1 MNYAF
6 KMMAVVLA
14 LGVLVLQ
21 GCQTT
26 NYSSFKKSSKY
37 AVGIIGTKKMQDFY
51 RRNNYEV
58 PSKSDMDKS
67 INAYDNPIKT
77 NPKNIYSMYSDKE
90 ICHPY
95 F

>member
-26 NYSSFKKSSKY
+26 IESSKKLVDYYDSWSNDKMCDYYNQGYSSTTY
-37 AVGIIGTKKMQDFY
+37 Y
-51 RRNNYEV
+51 NY
-58 PSKSDMDKS
+58 
-67 INAYDNPIKT
+67 IK
-77 NPKNIYSMYSDKE
+77 N
-90 ICHPY
+90 
-95 F
+95 

>member
-26 NYSSFKKSSKY
+26 SNYSQS
-37 AVGIIGTKKMQDFY
+37 
-51 RRNNYEV
+51 NNYVYNDVTTWSFSHNEIIC
-58 PSKSDMDKS
+58 SKARIYKNGKKYWDT
-67 INAYDNPIKT
+67 NAQTK
-77 NPKNIYSMYSDKE
+77 
-90 ICHPY
+90 
-95 F
+95 